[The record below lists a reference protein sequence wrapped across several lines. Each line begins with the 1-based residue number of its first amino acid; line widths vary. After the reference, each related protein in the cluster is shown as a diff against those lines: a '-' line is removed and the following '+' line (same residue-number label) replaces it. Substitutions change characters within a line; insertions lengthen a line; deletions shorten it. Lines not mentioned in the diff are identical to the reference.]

1 MIKFYSGGGE
11 KAGKQWKKQRRFG
24 RMGFWEKHT
33 NSEGKNLKYEIQ
45 EEILYQFLTL
55 LIEILKKWHKYLPRC
70 PIAKKTLDG
79 IIKQLARSL

>member
-1 MIKFYSGGGE
+1 MNKFYSGGG
-11 KAGKQWKKQRRFG
+11 KSWKIVGKTANIRQT
-24 RMGFWEKHT
+24 GFLEKHT
-33 NSEGKNLKYEIQ
+33 NAEEKNSKYEIQ

-79 IIKQLARSL
+79 IIK

>member
-1 MIKFYSGGGE
+1 MIKFYSGGG
-11 KAGKQWKKQRRFG
+11 KNWKIVGKTAKIQTDRI
-24 RMGFWEKHT
+24 
-33 NSEGKNLKYEIQ
+33 SGKNIPVQQGKNPKYEIQ

-79 IIKQLARSL
+79 IIK